1 MEKAD
6 WLSITFHWHSTHET
20 FGGCFKNFDTHLLI
34 EGTTAALTNNVKEIW
49 LRHSW
54 GVYT

>member
-1 MEKAD
+1 MKQSD
-6 WLSITFHWHSTHET
+6 GLSISFNWHPPDKTFR
-20 FGGCFKNFDTHLLI
+20 GGFEDFDPHLLI